1 MRVSRMFEHVK
12 RPSELDLEYILQI
25 VDDCEAFQL
34 GNDSPWSKEQEKVI
48 AYNNIVEYLRKE
60 NR

>member
-1 MRVSRMFEHVK
+1 MSRTFEYVK
-12 RPSELDLEYILQI
+12 RPSELDMEYILQI

-48 AYNNIVEYLRKE
+48 AYNQIVEYLRKE
-60 NR
+60 KQ

>member
-1 MRVSRMFEHVK
+1 MFEHVK